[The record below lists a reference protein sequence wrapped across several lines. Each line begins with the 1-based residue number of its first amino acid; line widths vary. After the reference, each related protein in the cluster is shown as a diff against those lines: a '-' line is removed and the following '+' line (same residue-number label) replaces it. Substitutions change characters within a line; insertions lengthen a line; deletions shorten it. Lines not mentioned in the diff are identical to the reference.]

1 MWFVVCEANIQ
12 CNPDNSNSLNTNSC
26 LIRIVAKFP
35 LFLPYIKFEGKT
47 CLIRIGIRTLSVICW
62 HQLIMHVFRPLF
74 MTFSSQLHDF
84 SLHFCYFLC
93 AYAILYVFPDNSNS
107 LLIQFFSISPAIWI
121 IRVALYIFANKCF
134 KNFTRNWTLMIVAP
148 VLTRTERRSHW
159 HVFFP
164 SLERIYLSCCQWC

>member
-1 MWFVVCEANIQ
+1 M

-35 LFLPYIKFEGKT
+35 VFLPYIKFEGKT

-74 MTFSSQLHDF
+74 LTFSSQLHDF

-93 AYAILYVFPDNSNS
+93 AYAILYAFPDNSNS
-107 LLIQFFSISPAIWI
+107 LLIQFF
-121 IRVALYIFANKCF
+121 F
-134 KNFTRNWTLMIVAP
+134 
-148 VLTRTERRSHW
+148 H
-159 HVFFP
+159 FP
-164 SLERIYLSCCQWC
+164 SDLNYHRGYQFYRRKMEKYIQRSLPTWNVSSL

>member
-1 MWFVVCEANIQ
+1 MYIPYVWPRRMNNMRNTRMEDLLIQ

-35 LFLPYIKFEGKT
+35 VFLPYIKFEGKT

-74 MTFSSQLHDF
+74 LTFSSQLHHF

-93 AYAILYVFPDNSNS
+93 AYAILYAFPDNSNS

-121 IRVALYIFANKCF
+121 IRVALYI
-134 KNFTRNWTLMIVAP
+134 
-148 VLTRTERRSHW
+148 
-159 HVFFP
+159 
-164 SLERIYLSCCQWC
+164 YL